1 MNHLK
6 EFIVYPSSLRYGL
19 FTTAATD
26 NIDANPKSSFHRTVT
41 YNYQN
46 IHELYGNARDTSN
59 TISHEAELN
68 KACQISNKHIY
79 HRQSDESGIN
89 KFRRNEK
96 LRKSFG
102 NYDFAAN
109 RKEVQLLEHVKI
121 TEVPEMEM
129 VILSILCDILENIEY
144 ANIITNALVV

>member
-1 MNHLK
+1 MNYMAMLVK
-6 EFIVYPSSLRYGL
+6 
-19 FTTAATD
+19 
-26 NIDANPKSSFHRTVT
+26 
-41 YNYQN
+41 N

-59 TISHEAELN
+59 TISHGAKLK
-68 KACQISNKHIY
+68 KACQMSNKHIY

-109 RKEVQLLEHVKI
+109 RKEV
-121 TEVPEMEM
+121 
-129 VILSILCDILENIEY
+129 
-144 ANIITNALVV
+144 